1 MTAATAR
8 PALPR
13 EAFIDWLKREGASR
27 YHDHHRY
34 HVLMHEGKLTKL
46 QLQQWVLNRYYYQ
59 TRIPIKDAIIV
70 SKSDDPNFRRMWI
83 HRIHDHDG
91 EKEGEGGLAL
101 WLRLAE
107 GVGLDVEEVASCRS
121 VLPGVRFAC
130 DNYVQF
136 VQERSLLE
144 AVASSLTEAFA
155 PDIMTR
161 RILAW
166 EKHYPWVSPDM
177 LGYFRSRVTRAR
189 RDSEEA
195 IDWICERATTHEAQ
209 EACVRALIRKTEI
222 LWHLLDCLWAAYVEP
237 GWGPGG
243 GRA

>member
-1 MTAATAR
+1 MSATDR
-8 PALPR
+8 PALPSD
-13 EAFIDWLKREGASR
+13 AFVDWLKREGASR

-70 SKSDDPNFRRMWI
+70 SKSDDPAFRRMWI
-83 HRIHDHDG
+83 HRVRDHDG
-91 EKEGEGGLAL
+91 EKEGEGGLSL
-101 WLRLAE
+101 WLRLAD
-107 GVGLDVEEVASCRS
+107 GVGLDSEEVASCRS

-155 PDIMTR
+155 PDIMSR

-166 EKHYPWVSPDM
+166 QTHDPWVSPDM
-177 LGYFRSRVTRAR
+177 RGYFRARVTRAR
-189 RDSEEA
+189 HDSEEA
-195 IDWICERATTHEAQ
+195 ID
-209 EACVRALIRKTEI
+209 
-222 LWHLLDCLWAAYVEP
+222 
-237 GWGPGG
+237 
-243 GRA
+243 

>member
-1 MTAATAR
+1 MSAIDR
-8 PALPR
+8 PMLPR
-13 EAFIDWLKREGASR
+13 DAFIDWLKREGAHR

-34 HVLMHEGKLTKL
+34 HVLMHEGKLTKP
-46 QLQQWVLNRYYYQ
+46 QIQQWVLNRYYYQ

-70 SKSDDPNFRRMWI
+70 SKSDDPAFRRMWI
-83 HRIHDHDG
+83 HRIRDHDG
-91 EKEGEGGLAL
+91 ETEGEGGLSL

-107 GVGLDVEEVASCRS
+107 GVGLDPDEVASCRS

-155 PDIMTR
+155 PDIMSR

-177 LGYFRSRVTRAR
+177 LGYFRARVTRAR
-189 RDSEEA
+189 HDSEEA
-195 IDWICERATTHEAQ
+195 IDWVSARATTYELQ
-209 EACVRALIRKTEI
+209 EKCVAALIRKTEI
-222 LWHLLDCLWAAYVEP
+222 LWHLLDCLYAAYVEP
-237 GWGPGG
+237 GWGREG